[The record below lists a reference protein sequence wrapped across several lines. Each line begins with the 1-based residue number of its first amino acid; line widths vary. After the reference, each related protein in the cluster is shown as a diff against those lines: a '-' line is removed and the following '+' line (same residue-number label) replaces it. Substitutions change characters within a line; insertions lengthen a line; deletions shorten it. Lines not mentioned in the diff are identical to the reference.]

1 VDPGR
6 VQAVGRLVEHQH
18 LRLADQ
24 RVRDP
29 EPLPHAQRVV
39 AEAPVAFLAGQPD
52 QLQHR
57 VDPAPR
63 QPHQD
68 RVQPEDLPAGPA
80 GVLAEASSSTPTCR
94 PGLLSRAYGRPR
106 KVAEP
111 DDGGV
116 SPVIIRIVVDFPA
129 PFGPR
134 KPVTDP
140 GSARKETESTA
151 MCAP

>member
-1 VDPGR
+1 VVGDDLDLVQQVRGQQHRAAACGEVLQQPAHPVDPGR

-24 RVRDP
+24 GVRDP

-94 PGLLSRAYGRPR
+94 PGLLSRA
-106 KVAEP
+106 
-111 DDGGV
+111 
-116 SPVIIRIVVDFPA
+116 
-129 PFGPR
+129 
-134 KPVTDP
+134 
-140 GSARKETESTA
+140 
-151 MCAP
+151 